1 MVDIPFH
8 LHRYIYPVF
17 DGSGTYYLNV
27 RKFSI
32 VNENIKKSILDL
44 CDSIK
49 AALFKNKTLRISKVA
64 LHFDLFTLS
73 KRKKIYICYQ
83 SYHLLEFLMNHRH
96 PIDTMILGSIIN
108 LDHHTLI
115 PITKGFPCI
124 STFIMDANIYL
135 TNELTSAFISMVES
149 NPHFKTFA
157 VGVQKDDNAKNV
169 LKIIESLVKH
179 PNVTEMTLINS
190 MFNDVELLNQACEM
204 ISACERI
211 KDIHLIF
218 ITGENNSVA
227 KHMYQYWIKHF
238 MVDCEHI
245 QKVKLSNYDDDTR
258 RPDDVIID
266 VDRHPVIQYLK
277 NNTHVREFCFG
288 TKIFSRNDITKT
300 LKDCNFCLEKFECDF
315 TYHNNNLHSFE
326 SFLNK
331 NRISN
336 RNRDTTLF
344 DMMYK
349 NIHLFTFFDKKES
362 SKKQRIQ

>member
-8 LHRYIYPVF
+8 LHRYIYPVL

-49 AALFKNKTLRISKVA
+49 ATLFKNKTLRISKVA
-64 LHFDLFTLS
+64 LHFDLFRLS
-73 KRKKIYICYQ
+73 KRKRNYICYQ
-83 SYHLLEFLMNHRH
+83 SYHLLEFLMIHKH

-115 PITKGFPCI
+115 PITKGFPYI

-135 TNELTSAFISMVES
+135 TDELTSAFISMIES

-157 VGVQKDDNAKNV
+157 VGVQKDENATNV

-179 PNVTEMTLINS
+179 PNVTEMTIVNS
-190 MFNDVELLNQACEM
+190 MFNSVDLLDRACEM
-204 ISACERI
+204 ISACEKI
-211 KDIHLIF
+211 NKIHFLF
-218 ITGENNSVA
+218 ITGESNSVS
-227 KHMYQYWIKHF
+227 KRMDQCWIKHF
-238 MVDCEHI
+238 MVDCEHVR
-245 QKVKLSNYDDDTR
+245 KVKLSNYAEDIR

-266 VDRHPVIQYLK
+266 VDHHPVIQYLK

-288 TKIFSRNDITKT
+288 TRIFSRNDITKA
-300 LKDCNFCLEKFECDF
+300 LKNCNFCLEKFECDF
-315 TYHNNNLHSFE
+315 SYTNNNLHLFE

-362 SKKQRIQ
+362 NKKQRIQ